1 MVIKKTAAVGVL
13 IGITCLS
20 SVSMSMEVGADS
32 LALKHFSTGHEDGVE
47 MMHKECRVSLERR
60 RVEPEL
66 LFFRVSRVPFGL
78 GMGFPSVCQFLSLED
93 RVVLLGEM
101 IEMLLPNPDDRSTIH
116 SLGVGSLAHT
126 FPEVAQRL
134 AKTVGK
140 HSDWPGVR
148 KGERMNPGAANGFVS
163 KIGREKNVFPELEA
177 ALATVGYR
185 SHFAQME
192 KVLIRPAK
200 KLSYH
205 EWLSEQGVDPDIEV
219 PFDAMTFFYL
229 EALSPIPEERSG
241 SEDK

>member
-1 MVIKKTAAVGVL
+1 
-13 IGITCLS
+13 
-20 SVSMSMEVGADS
+20 MEVGDDS
-32 LALKHFSTGHEDGVE
+32 LALKQFSTEHEDGVE
-47 MMHKECRVSLERR
+47 MMHKGCRVSLERR

-78 GMGFPSVCQFLSLED
+78 GRGFPSVCQFLSLED
-93 RVVLLGEM
+93 RVVLLGAM
-101 IEMLLPNPDDRSTIH
+101 IEMFLPNSDDRSMIH

-140 HSDWPGVR
+140 HPDWPGVR
-148 KGERMNPGAANGFVS
+148 KRNRISPGAAEWFVS
-163 KIGREKNVFPELEA
+163 QIGDEAKVFPELEA
-177 ALATVGYR
+177 ALLPVGYR
-185 SHFAQME
+185 PHFAQME

-229 EALSPIPEERSG
+229 EALSPISEERSG